1 MRSEPTYTE
10 RMRPTDRAEAE
21 RLDRDDPLAPFRDRF
36 VIDDPGLIYLDGNS
50 LGRPP
55 RRSLERMREVVEREW
70 GQRLIRSWNERWMDL
85 PTRVGDLI
93 GRHLLGA
100 APGQVVV
107 SDSTSVNLYKLA
119 VAALDARPGRT
130 VIVSDAG
137 NFPTDR
143 YVLEGLAAAR
153 GLRLELASFDELLG
167 PTPEAVARLVD
178 ERTAL
183 VSLSHVDYRSGALAD
198 MAAINAVAHDAG
210 ALTLWD
216 LCHSVGSVPVELD
229 AGGTDLAVGCT
240 YKYLNA
246 GPGAPALLYVRREHL
261 ERLRQPIWGWFG
273 QRDQFAMAR
282 DYDPAPDVSRFLV
295 GTPTVLGVALVE
307 EGAAL
312 LAEAGIRRL
321 RAKGVALTELLVALH
336 DAWLAPLGL
345 TLASPRDP
353 AARGSHVAVA
363 HPDAYRICRALVE
376 TAGVIPDF
384 RAPDRIRLGPA
395 PISTR
400 FTDVWD
406 AMDRLRAIVA
416 DGIHLKFD
424 ASRARVT

>member
-1 MRSEPTYTE
+1 MRL
-10 RMRPTDRAEAE
+10 TDRAEAE
-21 RLDRDDPLAPFRDRF
+21 RLDSEDPLASFRDRF
-36 VIDDPGLIYLDGNS
+36 VIEDPEVLYLDGNS
-50 LGRPP
+50 LGRLP
-55 RRSLERMREVVEREW
+55 RRSLERLRTVVEHEW
-70 GQRLIRSWNERWMDL
+70 GRGLIRSWNEHWMDL
-85 PTRVGDLI
+85 PARVGDLI
-93 GRHLLGA
+93 GQHLLGA

-130 VIVSDAG
+130 VVVSDRG
-137 NFPTDR
+137 NFPSDR

-153 GLRLELASFDELLG
+153 GLLLELAELDELRG
-167 PTPEAVARLVD
+167 ATAEALARVVD

-229 AGGTDLAVGCT
+229 ASGTDLAVGCT

-246 GPGAPALLYVRREHL
+246 GPGAPAFLYVRREHA
-261 ERLRQPIWGWFG
+261 EHLRQPIWGWFG
-273 QRDQFAMAR
+273 QRDQFAMGQS
-282 DYDPAPDVSRFLV
+282 YEPAPDISRFLV
-295 GTPTVLGVALVE
+295 GTPNVLGAALVE

-312 LAEAGIRRL
+312 LAEAGIQRL
-321 RAKGVALTELLVALH
+321 RAKGSALTELLIALH
-336 DAWLAPLGL
+336 DAWLAPLGSS
-345 TLASPRDP
+345 LASPRDA
-353 AARGSHVAVA
+353 AARGAHVAVA

-376 TAGVIPDF
+376 KAGVIPDF
-384 RAPDRIRLGPA
+384 RTPNRIRLGPA
-395 PISTR
+395 PVMTR

-406 AMDRLRAIVA
+406 AMDRLRGIVA
-416 DGIHLKFD
+416 EGVHLTID
-424 ASRARVT
+424 SSRATVT